1 MKPRGLRHTNVGV
14 TFRHAGDLPATSDHK
29 TFPHHAEGGCPALQ
43 RITPDDAETRWSE
56 ATESSQGFIQ
66 VGTLFLLFSRL
77 RLMFVYFYQYI
88 I

>member
-43 RITPDDAETRWSE
+43 RITPDDAETR
-56 ATESSQGFIQ
+56 
-66 VGTLFLLFSRL
+66 
-77 RLMFVYFYQYI
+77 
-88 I
+88 